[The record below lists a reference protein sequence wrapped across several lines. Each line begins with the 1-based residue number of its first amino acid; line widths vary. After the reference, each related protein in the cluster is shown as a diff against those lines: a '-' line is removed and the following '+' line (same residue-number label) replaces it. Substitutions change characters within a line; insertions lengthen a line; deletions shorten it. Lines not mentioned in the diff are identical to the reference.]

1 MLNTYKTFRKGIFLF
16 FISTI
21 VALLVTDYKYFNNN
35 KVYIDN
41 QIELLDIIGNN
52 VIPDQ
57 EIVSIL
63 NNRIDKNS
71 IYKTIVNE
79 IKTIKVSNFK
89 KIVLVK
95 EDSILFYDNQYYHT
109 LSGNKFFDYNNLID
123 KKPYPVFQS
132 KTQNKKV
139 FNQISFLTRYIL
151 NNHKS
156 LYSELDS
163 IKFLKDKKIIIKS
176 NQCKIVL
183 IDGEKEV
190 VNKQNIRNKINIL
203 TSFNKQYKDTLD
215 IKEIDLSWKNK
226 IFVKSI

>member
-1 MLNTYKTFRKGIFLF
+1 MLNTYKNFRKGIFLF

-21 VALLVTDYKYFNNN
+21 VALLVTDYKYFNNS

-109 LSGNKFFDYNNLID
+109 LSGNKFFDSNNLID
-123 KKPYPVFQS
+123 KKLYPVFQS
-132 KTQNKKV
+132 ETQNKKV
-139 FNQISFLTRYIL
+139 FNQISFLTSYIL

-176 NQCKIVL
+176 NQCKIIL

-190 VNKQNIRNKINIL
+190 INKQNIRNKINIL
-203 TSFNKQYKDTLD
+203 TSFNKQYKDTVD